1 MTDGWEPP
9 SEAECQA
16 CWDGLKAKL
25 AAAEKSKA
33 EWMIEWEGMNAAA
46 TNMLINSTHE
56 VVVKERKR
64 IAELETERAAL
75 LAEVKRLTD
84 TFRRLHKMDME
95 AEGKVSDVA
104 SEIWT
109 EMMQIIAENGDKPS
123 GDATSIL
130 SQRAEDGK
138 GGQEIQREPEGNELR
153 APAQD
158 SGELPQPTTAPAPEA
173 PEGKVISSCNPLP
186 SKCTDCKSGFCY
198 NTKCYYYL
206 SSGRE

>member
-1 MTDGWEPP
+1 VLLEAVEHGHTGNVPIVRRRVLGLCTAVNLQGAGMTDGWEPP

-46 TNMLINSTHE
+46 TDMLINSTHE

-84 TFRRLHKMDME
+84 ILGTKTFIR
-95 AEGKVSDVA
+95 SD
-104 SEIWT
+104 
-109 EMMQIIAENGDKPS
+109 QIKPS
-123 GDATSIL
+123 GDAKRDPISPRDPL
-130 SQRAEDGK
+130 ERA
-138 GGQEIQREPEGNELR
+138 
-153 APAQD
+153 
-158 SGELPQPTTAPAPEA
+158 
-173 PEGKVISSCNPLP
+173 
-186 SKCTDCKSGFCY
+186 
-198 NTKCYYYL
+198 
-206 SSGRE
+206 

>member
-25 AAAEKSKA
+25 AAAEERVERLERAIGNCECCA
-33 EWMIEWEGMNAAA
+33 EVDLEYA
-46 TNMLINSTHE
+46 
-56 VVVKERKR
+56 RRR
-64 IAELETERAAL
+64 IAELE
-75 LAEVKRLTD
+75 AEVKRLTD

-138 GGQEIQREPEGNELR
+138 GETHCACCGHYRRDHDNGTGNCGLYGCNCK
-153 APAQD
+153 
-158 SGELPQPTTAPAPEA
+158 SFSSTPAPET
-173 PEGKVISSCNPLP
+173 PEGKYGTVYGLRPMDHKARKHDPISPADPLE
-186 SKCTDCKSGFCY
+186 
-198 NTKCYYYL
+198 
-206 SSGRE
+206 RA